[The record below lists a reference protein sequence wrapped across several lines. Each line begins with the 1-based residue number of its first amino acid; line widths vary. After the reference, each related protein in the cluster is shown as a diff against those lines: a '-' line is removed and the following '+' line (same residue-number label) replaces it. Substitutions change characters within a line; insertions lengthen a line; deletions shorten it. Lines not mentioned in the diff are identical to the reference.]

1 LLTVG
6 SVCSGA
12 VECPSTKVRFNTV
25 RRDRPYLMRATAT
38 LSTTVS
44 AIEAT
49 VVRIVTVMMGVV
61 AAAYVPERV
70 ATRP

>member
-1 LLTVG
+1 
-6 SVCSGA
+6 
-12 VECPSTKVRFNTV
+12 
-25 RRDRPYLMRATAT
+25 MRATAT